1 MLRIFKTNCET
12 LRELT
17 LASLEK
23 GAWLNLTAPDAEEVA
38 AVADLTGVPLD
49 ALKAALDEEERS
61 RVEIEDNYILVI
73 TNVPTHRESYIYDTL
88 PLGIVLT
95 RDYFITVCLDSHQVL
110 EEFAA
115 EGPRT
120 FSTYKKTRFLFQL
133 LYKSAILYLKYL
145 KQINRS
151 TDEIERDLRRSVKN
165 EEIFELLELQKGL
178 TFFTASLRSNGIVLE
193 RLLRLRSNREL
204 QHLIA
209 VYEEDEDLLE
219 DVIIENKQAI
229 EMVEMYSNVLS
240 GMMGAFTSIISNN
253 LNLVLKFLASVTI
266 LLAIPTMVASF
277 WGMNV
282 EGLPFSG
289 ENGFLVVILIAL
301 ATAGVSAYGL
311 WRRGLL

>member
-1 MLRIFKTNCET
+1 MLRIYKTNCET
-12 LRELT
+12 LRELS
-17 LASLEK
+17 LAALEK
-23 GAWLNLTAPDAEEVA
+23 GAWLNLTAPDADELA
-38 AVADLTGVPLD
+38 AVADLTGVPPD
-49 ALKAALDEEERS
+49 ALRAALDEEERS

-73 TNVPTHRESYIYDTL
+73 TNVPTLRDSYSYDTL

-95 RDYFITVCLDSHQVL
+95 KDHFITVCLESHQVL

-120 FSTYKKTRFLFQL
+120 FSTYKKTRFLFQI

-145 KQINRS
+145 KQINRR
-151 TDEIERDLRRSVKN
+151 TDEIERDLRQSVKN
-165 EEIFELLELQKGL
+165 QEIFQLLELQKGL
-178 TFFTASLRSNGIVLE
+178 TYFTASLRSNGIVLE

-209 VYEEDEDLLE
+209 MYEEDEDLLE

-253 LNLVLKFLASVTI
+253 LNLVLKFLAAVTI

-282 EGLPFSG
+282 GGLPFSG
-289 ENGFLVVILIAL
+289 ENGFAIVLLIAV
-301 ATAGVSAYGL
+301 AAAGVSAYGL

>member
-1 MLRIFKTNCET
+1 MLRIYKTNCES
-12 LRELT
+12 LCELS
-17 LASLEK
+17 LAALEK
-23 GAWLNLTAPDAEEVA
+23 GAWLSLTAPGADELA
-38 AVADLTGVPLD
+38 AVADLTGVPPD
-49 ALKAALDEEERS
+49 ALRAALDEEERS

-73 TNVPTHRESYIYDTL
+73 TNVPILRDTHSYDTL

-95 RDYFITVCLDSHQVL
+95 KDHFITVCLESHQVL

-120 FSTYKKTRFLFQL
+120 FSTYKKTRFLFQI

-145 KQINRS
+145 KQINRR
-151 TDEIERDLRRSVKN
+151 TDEIERDLRQSVKN
-165 EEIFELLELQKGL
+165 QEIFQLLELQKGL
-178 TFFTASLRSNGIVLE
+178 TYFTASLRSNGIVLE

-253 LNLVLKFLASVTI
+253 LNLVLKFLAAVTI

-289 ENGFLVVILIAL
+289 ENGFAIILLIAV

>member
-1 MLRIFKTNCET
+1 MLRIFKTNCDS
-12 LRELT
+12 LHELT
-17 LASLEK
+17 LAACEK
-23 GAWLNLTAPDAEEVA
+23 GAWLSLTDPESDELA
-38 AVADLTGVPLD
+38 AVAAFTGVPGD
-49 ALKAALDEEERS
+49 ALRAALDEEERS
-61 RVEIEDNYILVI
+61 RVEIEENYILVI
-73 TNVPTHRESYIYDTL
+73 TNVPILQDSYGYDTL

-95 RDYFITVCLDSHQVL
+95 KDYFITVCLENHQIL
-110 EEFAA
+110 EEFVA

-120 FSTYKKTRFLFQL
+120 FSTYKKTRFLFQI

-145 KQINRS
+145 RQITRR
-151 TDEIERDLRRSVKN
+151 TDEIEHDLRQSVKN
-165 EEIFELLELQKGL
+165 QEIFQLLELQKGL

-209 VYEEDEDLLE
+209 MYEEDEDLLE
-219 DVIIENKQAI
+219 DVIVENKQAI

-253 LNLVLKFLASVTI
+253 LNLVLKFLAAVTI
-266 LLAIPTMVASF
+266 LLAVPTMVASF

-282 EGLPFSG
+282 AGLPFSG
-289 ENGFLVVILIAL
+289 ENGFPIVLFIAV
-301 ATAGVSAYGL
+301 AAAGFSAYGL

>member
-17 LASLEK
+17 LASVEK
-23 GAWLNLTAPDAEEVA
+23 GAWLNMTAPDAAEVA

-73 TNVPTHRESYIYDTL
+73 TNVPTHRESYAYDTL

-151 TDEIERDLRRSVKN
+151 TDEIERDLRQSVKN
-165 EEIFELLELQKGL
+165 QEIFQLLELQKGL

-253 LNLVLKFLASVTI
+253 LNLVMKFLAAVTI
-266 LLAIPTMVASF
+266 LLAIPTMVSSF

-282 EGLPFSG
+282 AGIPFSS
-289 ENGFLVVILIAL
+289 ENGFLFVLLL
-301 ATAGVSAYGL
+301 AAAAAGLSAYGL

>member
-1 MLRIFKTNCET
+1 
-12 LRELT
+12 
-17 LASLEK
+17 
-23 GAWLNLTAPDAEEVA
+23 
-38 AVADLTGVPLD
+38 
-49 ALKAALDEEERS
+49 
-61 RVEIEDNYILVI
+61 
-73 TNVPTHRESYIYDTL
+73 
-88 PLGIVLT
+88 VLT
-95 RDYFITVCLDSHQVL
+95 RDYFITICLDSHQVL

-133 LYKSAILYLKYL
+133 LYKSALLYLKYL

-151 TDEIERDLRRSVKN
+151 TDEIERDLRQSVKN
-165 EEIFELLELQKGL
+165 QEIFQLLELQKGL
-178 TFFTASLRSNGIVLE
+178 TYFTASLRSNGIVLE

-253 LNLVLKFLASVTI
+253 LNRVLKFLAAVTI
-266 LLAIPTMVASF
+266 LLAIPTMVQF
-277 WGMNV
+277 LGMNV
-282 EGLPFSG
+282 EGPPLQRQKWVRDHSPHRRG
-289 ENGFLVVILIAL
+289 HRQHQR
-301 ATAGVSAYGL
+301 L
-311 WRRGLL
+311 WAVGRRGLCKGDSRVVAPDFLRITHYCCQGCSAGGGLVPGP